1 MSSNTPPGG
10 TPPGGAPPG
19 GAPPGGAPPGA
30 AGSARR
36 GERRREERRRER
48 RREERRREERRREE
62 RRREERR
69 REERRREER
78 RREERAAGRRAGRSA
93 RREDAPPGDAFPLDL
108 LLDDNQLSY
117 PDEAPAFEIPRVPGD
132 GYALEV
138 RAETINVVTLGN
150 SVRRGEL
157 DMVQIGAAAVTDMVA
172 GTETATIEG
181 KLREHTG
188 SNLTYKSSRMETTV
202 DGRMSVT
209 TGLEDGIIL
218 GGAMTDT
225 WNGGTFILAVMS
237 DDMCIGGGARV
248 TAPVDLWL
256 NYLTGMEERPGTAIA
271 DGILAEAYGTLF
283 EREYGPSLHA
293 AGLAVFNGVTV
304 QTQKT
309 GFRPLMHVATGVR
322 NLIPGAGGAAGEPAP
337 PSPPATP
344 TAASGAGAGGG
355 LVASGAG
362 TARLTAGLGL
372 GADSMFDGFRAVD
385 TVAEVENAADLR
397 HGADM
402 AAQVEDLRSAAANP
416 HIPGDLHRTSYD
428 QFPLPAEA
436 ADNPLDIYSTVR
448 TDVERPVPVDFTPRP
463 WDSSPKPPVETI
475 QFYQPEVGNTLV
487 VTSEDTWG
495 LIQDGRVRVELHG
508 EFTDAAGNKLFMLT
522 QDANDPLRIGDFELV
537 LDPDAVRPP
546 MAVADVPL
554 PPPPDSSISRI
565 RTSTRTQ

>member
-19 GAPPGGAPPGA
+19 GAPPGGAPPGGVPPGGA
-30 AGSARR
+30 PPGGAPPGGAPP
-36 GERRREERRRER
+36 GG
-48 RREERRREERRREE
+48 
-62 RRREERR
+62 
-69 REERRREER
+69 
-78 RREERAAGRRAGRSA
+78 APPGGAPPGGAPPGGA
-93 RREDAPPGDAFPLDL
+93 PPGGAPPGGAPPGDAFPLDL

-344 TAASGAGAGGG
+344 TAAGGAGAGGG
-355 LVASGAG
+355 LVASGAAPRG
-362 TARLTAGLGL
+362 SLRALG
-372 GADSMFDGFRAVD
+372 SVPIPCSTWFRAGD
-385 TVAEVENAADLR
+385 TAAEVENAADLR

-416 HIPGDLHRTSYD
+416 QIPADLEWASDLDADYELIHH
-428 QFPLPAEA
+428 QPAEA
-436 ADNPLDIYSTVR
+436 AD
-448 TDVERPVPVDFTPRP
+448 
-463 WDSSPKPPVETI
+463 
-475 QFYQPEVGNTLV
+475 
-487 VTSEDTWG
+487 
-495 LIQDGRVRVELHG
+495 
-508 EFTDAAGNKLFMLT
+508 
-522 QDANDPLRIGDFELV
+522 
-537 LDPDAVRPP
+537 
-546 MAVADVPL
+546 
-554 PPPPDSSISRI
+554 
-565 RTSTRTQ
+565 